1 MRRLR
6 QKDDHRLEATE
17 LQSKTLWQEE
27 KTNKQTQV
35 LKKRRVTLRTCVLG
49 HTDWL
54 PLACAGPLKF
64 KHFVLDEPNRS
75 KQLVLRPS
83 QL

>member
-1 MRRLR
+1 MGSNR
-6 QKDDHRLEATE
+6 ATE
-17 LQSKTLWQEE
+17 QDPVARRE
-27 KTNKQTQV
+27 NKQTQV

-64 KHFVLDEPNRS
+64 KHFVLDEP
-75 KQLVLRPS
+75 L
-83 QL
+83 